1 MILPP
6 DPSRTPRP
14 WGRDQ
19 TRLHRHLLRRPTLLP
34 AGGSLLVAVS
44 GGQDSMALTTLL
56 LDLQPLHGWRLQL
69 WHGDHGWRHESARQA
84 ADLARW
90 ARSQG
95 LDLKLDRADPAP
107 GSEAAAR
114 EWRYGC
120 LAAAALQGGCTH
132 VVTGHTASDRAET
145 VLLNLARG
153 SHLRGLASLG
163 ASRPLAP
170 AAGPLRLARPLLI
183 LDRSDTGRLCRER
196 GLPVW
201 TDSSNGDLRFAR
213 NRLRADVMPVLEAL
227 HPGASR
233 RISAQAERL
242 EAQAEA
248 EADLLDLAL
257 EGLQQG
263 ECPARLPRRRL
274 AGLAPASQRRL
285 LHHWLRRHLGR
296 EPGSGSLET
305 LVDRLVR
312 GGDTGRLDLPGGW
325 QLHWDHSTLWVR
337 SPDPLHGRD
346 QRQ

>member
-6 DPSRTPRP
+6 DPCQGRRP
-14 WGRDQ
+14 WGSDQ
-19 TRLHRHLLRRPTLLP
+19 ARLHRHLLRRPTLLP
-34 AGGSLLVAVS
+34 AGESLLLAVS

-69 WHGDHGWRHESARQA
+69 WHGDHGWRPDAAQQA
-84 ADLARW
+84 GELTRW

-95 LDLKLDRADPAP
+95 LELRLDRADPVP

-114 EWRYGC
+114 DWRYGC
-120 LAAAALQGGCTH
+120 LAAAALQGNCTH

-163 ASRPLAP
+163 ASRPLDP
-170 AAGPLRLARPLLI
+170 AAGPLQLARPLLI
-183 LDRSDTGRLCRER
+183 FDRGDTGRLCRER

-201 TDSSNGDLRFAR
+201 PDGSNADLRFAR

-227 HPGASR
+227 HPGAGR

-242 EAQAEA
+242 EAQFAAET
-248 EADLLDLAL
+248 ELLDLAL
-257 EGLQQG
+257 AGLQQG
-263 ECPARLPRRRL
+263 EDTARLPRRRL
-274 AGLAPASQRRL
+274 ASLAPASQRRL

-296 EPGSGSLET
+296 DPGARGLET
-305 LVDRLVR
+305 LLDRLAR
-312 GGDTGRLDLPGGW
+312 GRNPGRLDLAGGW

-337 SPDPLHGRD
+337 PPDPLHG
-346 QRQ
+346 

>member
-6 DPSRTPRP
+6 DPCHGRRP
-14 WGRDQ
+14 WGSDQ
-19 TRLHRHLLRRPTLLP
+19 ARLHRHLLRRPTLLP
-34 AGGSLLVAVS
+34 AGGSLLLAVS

-69 WHGDHGWRHESARQA
+69 WHGDHGWRPDATQQA
-84 ADLARW
+84 GELARW

-95 LDLKLDRADPAP
+95 LELRLDRADPVP

-114 EWRYGC
+114 DWRYGC
-120 LAAAALQGGCTH
+120 LAAAALLGHCTH

-163 ASRPLAP
+163 ASRPLDQ
-170 AAGPLRLARPLLI
+170 AAGPLQLARPLLI
-183 LDRSDTGRLCRER
+183 FDRSDTGRLCRER

-201 TDSSNGDLRFAR
+201 SDSSNADLRFAR
-213 NRLRADVMPVLEAL
+213 NRLRAEVMPVLEAL

-242 EAQAEA
+242 EAQFAAET
-248 EADLLDLAL
+248 ELLDLAL
-257 EGLQQG
+257 AALQQG
-263 ECPARLPRRRL
+263 EDPARLPRRRL
-274 AGLAPASQRRL
+274 ASLAPASQRRL
-285 LHHWLRRHLGR
+285 LHHWLGRHLGR
-296 EPGSGSLET
+296 DPGARSLET
-305 LVDRLVR
+305 LVDRLAR
-312 GGDTGRLDLPGGW
+312 GRNPGQLDLAERW

-337 SPDPLHGRD
+337 PPDPLHG
-346 QRQ
+346 